1 MRSIYTV
8 YTWEQGLSTAN
19 ILYCC
24 VPCHVSFFTLAKV
37 FLAVE
42 ELRKVPQFDKGTRN
56 LLDKHLAKPH
66 LNG

>member
-1 MRSIYTV
+1 MLV
-8 YTWEQGLSTAN
+8 
-19 ILYCC
+19 
-24 VPCHVSFFTLAKV
+24 FFTLAKV

-42 ELRKVPQFDKGTRN
+42 ELRKVPQFDKGTQN